1 MNTYYV
7 ELNFASSKALE
18 TGIAVS
24 QGDYGNTQFSIA
36 TKKDGSFIA
45 DAISAEIIFNLT
57 NGYIVTG
64 ELEGSGGL
72 YTYTF
77 QGNELQSPGRTPC
90 TVTLH
95 FEDGR
100 TSSEAF
106 VFDVRYN
113 PLYDRRIDAGPYLT
127 EFEKIKNQAQGYV
140 DYLEVLIEQLKQ
152 SVGETALTK
161 ADLQNDLLQSTPGLK
176 ALDAALGSI
185 LLTKTDAAEKFAS
198 KEDVK
203 GFLTSDI
210 IDNNLL
216 GTDPTHVLASPQG
229 KALADQITQLNSNFA
244 KGQTS
249 FSCDQIT
256 LSAPTL
262 TYVKA
267 GKLLYAWFNIKGTFI
282 NDDIVVIKGLPFRV
296 NLVSSFLS
304 YQNTNYKSPIRAIES
319 EINATSLKLWVLDP
333 ASGKQDFNKTIHG
346 ASEIGNVYIGILG
359 IIAD

>member
-7 ELNFASSKALE
+7 ELNFSGNVNLE

-24 QGDYGNTQFSIA
+24 QGDYGNNQFSIA

-64 ELEGSGGL
+64 DLEGSGGL

-77 QGNELQSPGRTPC
+77 KGNELQSPGKTTC
-90 TVTLH
+90 MVTLH
-95 FEDGR
+95 FKDGR

-113 PLYDRRIDAGPYLT
+113 PLYDRKIDAGPYLT
-127 EFEKIKNQAQGYV
+127 ELEKIKNQAQGYV

-229 KALADQITQLNSNFA
+229 KALADQITQLNSNLA
-244 KGQTS
+244 GIIYKGGISNADDAEVNGIYEMGPSTNMGTS
-249 FSCDQIT
+249 G
-256 LSAPTL
+256 LSAN
-262 TYVKA
+262 
-267 GKLLYAWFNIKGTFI
+267 F
-282 NDDIVVIKGLPFRV
+282 
-296 NLVSSFLS
+296 
-304 YQNTNYKSPIRAIES
+304 
-319 EINATSLKLWVLDP
+319 
-333 ASGKQDFNKTIHG
+333 
-346 ASEIGNVYIGILG
+346 G
-359 IIAD
+359 IIICFGHPSPNDTSDQKWQWQIAYYVNGFTGGRRTKTNNEPWTEWTPFSG

>member
-7 ELNFASSKALE
+7 ELNFSGNVNLE

-64 ELEGSGGL
+64 DLEGSGGL

-77 QGNELQSPGRTPC
+77 KGNELQSPGKTTC
-90 TVTLH
+90 MVTLH
-95 FEDGR
+95 FKDGR

-113 PLYDRRIDAGPYLT
+113 PLYDRKIDAGPYLT
-127 EFEKIKNQAQGYV
+127 ELEKIKNQAQGYV

-229 KALADQITQLNSNFA
+229 KALADQITQLNSNIEVLTA
-244 KGQTS
+244 RISGTS
-249 FSCDQIT
+249 KDLRSDIPDQ
-256 LSAPTL
+256 
-262 TYVKA
+262 K
-267 GKLLYAWFNIKGTFI
+267 
-282 NDDIVVIKGLPFRV
+282 PF
-296 NLVSSFLS
+296 L
-304 YQNTNYKSPIRAIES
+304 
-319 EINATSLKLWVLDP
+319 
-333 ASGKQDFNKTIHG
+333 
-346 ASEIGNVYIGILG
+346 
-359 IIAD
+359 

>member
-7 ELNFASSKALE
+7 ELNFSGNVNLE

-64 ELEGSGGL
+64 DLEGSGGL

-77 QGNELQSPGRTPC
+77 KGNELQSPGKTTC
-90 TVTLH
+90 MVTLH
-95 FEDGR
+95 FKDGR

-113 PLYDRRIDAGPYLT
+113 PLYDRKIDAGPYLT
-127 EFEKIKNQAQGYV
+127 ELEKIKNQAQGYV
-140 DYLEVLIEQLKQ
+140 DYLEILIEQLKKD
-152 SVGETALTK
+152 VGETALTK

-229 KALADQITQLNSNFA
+229 KALADQITQLNSNIDQQSQTVSVGKLTGNSTSQSKSFDINLSEYRYILIYISYLGVNLA
-244 KGQTS
+244 ESYYLPKKLFISLNAFDLDVGGKNMGSVGTTSENGFTIQTS
-249 FSCDQIT
+249 ENCDSNWNIDVVG
-256 LSAPTL
+256 
-262 TYVKA
+262 VK
-267 GKLLYAWFNIKGTFI
+267 
-282 NDDIVVIKGLPFRV
+282 
-296 NLVSSFLS
+296 
-304 YQNTNYKSPIRAIES
+304 
-319 EINATSLKLWVLDP
+319 
-333 ASGKQDFNKTIHG
+333 
-346 ASEIGNVYIGILG
+346 
-359 IIAD
+359 